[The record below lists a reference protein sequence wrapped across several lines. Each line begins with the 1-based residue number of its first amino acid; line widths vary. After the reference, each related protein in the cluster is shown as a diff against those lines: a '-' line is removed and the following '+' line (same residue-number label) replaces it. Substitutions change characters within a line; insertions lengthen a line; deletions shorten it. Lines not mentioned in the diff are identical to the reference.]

1 MGYARSMRSM
11 WKGAISFGLVMIP
24 VKLYAAT
31 EQKDIAFRQ
40 VHRAD
45 GGRIRFRRVCSVDGE
60 EVPYEDVA
68 KGYELPT
75 GEMVVLTDE
84 DLADLPL
91 PTARSIEVVHF
102 MPAEQLDPILL
113 NRSYFVEPESAGARA
128 YVLLRD
134 SLDRSGK
141 VALTLVALRQRESLA
156 TLRTRNGVLVLETL
170 LWPDEIRVPDFPF
183 LDDDIEVRSQ
193 ELKMAASLIDSMT
206 EDFDPDEYHDN
217 YREALQEVVD
227 AKVEG
232 REVVQPE
239 GVSAATEP
247 TSLADAL
254 MASLAAARRTPSRAG
269 EITAEAEASPRRA
282 ISGDTKTRAT
292 RSRSAGPGGSEDGAA
307 EDGSAAA
314 GRARTRAAKTS
325 TAKTSTARAGT
336 ERAGT
341 AKSGAARAGTAKSG
355 TTRTSTAKT
364 GTARAGAAKAGE
376 ASGGEASGGTA
387 SGGAAKDGTSKTPA
401 ARSGRRP
408 AAKQQ
413 GKEAETSTKS
423 EQPRGRRR
431 AS

>member
-1 MGYARSMRSM
+1 MGYAGSMRSM

-40 VHRAD
+40 VHRTD
-45 GGRIRFRRVCSVDGE
+45 GGRIRFRRVCSVCGE

-84 DLADLPL
+84 DMADLPL
-91 PTARSIEVVHF
+91 PTTRSIEVVHF

-141 VALTLVALRQRESLA
+141 VALTMVALRQRESLA

-183 LDDDIEVRSQ
+183 LTDDIEVRSQ

-206 EDFDPDEYHDN
+206 EDFDPDAYHDS

-254 MASLAAARRTPSRAG
+254 KASLAAARRAPSRAG
-269 EITAEAEASPRRA
+269 EIREEVRVSAAAGEDKTVRASAAAGEIKTGKAPRRA
-282 ISGDTKTRAT
+282 IGDGAKTRAT
-292 RSRSAGPGGSEDGAA
+292 TAGGARAGGGKDGAGEDGA
-307 EDGSAAA
+307 GAAS
-314 GRARTRAAKTS
+314 ARTGRSK
-325 TAKTSTARAGT
+325 
-336 ERAGT
+336 
-341 AKSGAARAGTAKSG
+341 
-355 TTRTSTAKT
+355 
-364 GTARAGAAKAGE
+364 AGAAP
-376 ASGGEASGGTA
+376 GGEAEDAA
-387 SGGAAKDGTSKTPA
+387 SHAAPSKSP
-401 ARSGRRP
+401 RRP
-408 AAKQQ
+408 P
-413 GKEAETSTKS
+413 GKEPTKEEETSSTS
-423 EQPRGRRR
+423 TPPRGRRR